1 MDEDFYGKNNEVNEE
16 TEDKSH
22 DAFKDNKQE
31 QNLLTANKEEYES
44 HNETIAVPENAKLY
58 VILGWISAALTIFI
72 SPLFAIAGITFGLL
86 LNKQKSG
93 SGNTLII
100 ANVVLGLINM
110 ILGIIFVFLA
120 ERMIGY

>member
-31 QNLLTANKEEYES
+31 KNLLTANKEEYGS

-86 LNKQKSG
+86 LNKQKGG

-110 ILGIIFVFLA
+110 VLGIIFVFLA